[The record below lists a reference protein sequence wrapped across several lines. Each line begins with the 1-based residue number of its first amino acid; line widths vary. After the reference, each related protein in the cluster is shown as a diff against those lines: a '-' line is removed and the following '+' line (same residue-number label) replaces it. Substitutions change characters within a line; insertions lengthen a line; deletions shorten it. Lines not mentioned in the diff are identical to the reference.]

1 MVRET
6 GLVESKDAVSNA
18 VSNAV
23 SHNDVEA
30 ADRLQTTR
38 VYLATVA
45 LLNATHPETTTIGS
59 HEDQY
64 HLRDRVQLTRLEQ
77 LYVVMSGT

>member
-6 GLVESKDAVSNA
+6 GLVESIDAVSK
-18 VSNAV
+18 AV
-23 SHNDVEA
+23 SHDEVEA

-45 LLNATHPETTTIGS
+45 LLNATHPETTTIGT

-64 HLRDRVQLTRLEQ
+64 LYNLRDRVQLTRLEQ